1 MGNAEVKPRFGI
13 IISLLFLLLSCVI
26 QLVVVISP
34 NWFEV
39 YCNNGTLILGLWQY
53 CGDPLKALTNNT
65 EDTQAAIIDLFG
77 YKQETET
84 CKTLEGYMFL
94 DQDGSPGMFF
104 WFQIIYSQMLERH
117 LKLNPCSPSEIRHK
131 DEATG

>member
-1 MGNAEVKPRFGI
+1 MGTSKTILTHMGKAEVKPRFWI
-13 IISLLFLLLSCVI
+13 IISLLFLLISSVI

-39 YCNNGTLILGLWQY
+39 YCNNGTVILGLWQY

-65 EDTQAAIIDLFG
+65 GDTQAAIIDLFG

-84 CKTLEGYMFL
+84 CKALGNYTFL
-94 DQDGSPGMFF
+94 SHDNNPGMVFCF
-104 WFQIIYSQMLERH
+104 KII
-117 LKLNPCSPSEIRHK
+117 
-131 DEATG
+131 

>member
-1 MGNAEVKPRFGI
+1 MGNAEVKPRFWI
-13 IISLLFLLLSCVI
+13 IISLLFLLLSSVI

-53 CGDPLKALTNNT
+53 CGDPLKALANNT
-65 EDTQAAIIDLFG
+65 GDTQAAIIDLFG

-84 CKTLEGYMFL
+84 CKTLENYMFL
-94 DQDGSPGMFF
+94 DQDVSPGMFF
-104 WFQIIYSQMLERH
+104 
-117 LKLNPCSPSEIRHK
+117 
-131 DEATG
+131 